1 MTAMDAL
8 VRIQRVIAVLTL
20 HPDGLP
26 LTVLAEELD
35 VSADQLQSEILAY
48 YRVDV
53 TSEQSAGMLR
63 PEVIDFVSVGGE
75 VVDPHQAPV
84 IRLASDVP
92 EAELGIRQL
101 SAADVSALYMAARS
115 LRQFE
120 PENEVLQSATERLE
134 RDLLGEEIALN
145 DDSGTDRLAVLRE
158 AIRTSSPAVIEYSR
172 EWLPG
177 VGQRTIHPYR
187 LLQTD
192 RGFELDAGPLVNGRP
207 RTYLLRRMRSAHV
220 VDDVKFDKPDN
231 LESILDRDREPVRV
245 QLSLPQGSHW
255 VADRFAERTEVV
267 AADGDDLT
275 LDVFFLPPVDRRVAL
290 VLLVAGAE
298 SFVIEPP
305 EYSVAA
311 SQLAEHLFHHHD
323 FASRS

>member
-158 AIRTSSPAVIEYSR
+158 AIRTSSPAVVEYSR

-192 RGFELDAGPLVNGRP
+192 RGFELDAGPLVDGRP
-207 RTYLLRRMRSAHV
+207 RTYLLRRMRSAYV
-220 VDDVKFDKPDN
+220 VDDVRFDKPDN

-275 LDVFFLPPVDRRVAL
+275 LDVYFLPPVERRVAL

-311 SQLAEHLFHHHD
+311 SQLAEQLFQHHG
-323 FASRS
+323 FVSRS